1 MGALL
6 QHWWIKPVVWER
18 GMAPVSLS
26 SGMGTSSFPIHRFC
40 GVILLSSCAVG
51 VARLEYGISN
61 ADFQAPF

>member
-1 MGALL
+1 M
-6 QHWWIKPVVWER
+6 VWER